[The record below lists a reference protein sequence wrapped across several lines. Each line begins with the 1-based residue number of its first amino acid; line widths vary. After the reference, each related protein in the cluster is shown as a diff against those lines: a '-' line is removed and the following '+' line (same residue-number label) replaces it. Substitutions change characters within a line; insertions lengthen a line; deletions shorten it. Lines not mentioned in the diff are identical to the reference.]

1 MTRPSLLLSA
11 AFLAAFFAACGA
23 EEPDAHS
30 ADVPEPTAQAAT
42 DALCFSGGSI
52 LTGSDATAEALVT
65 SGDRIAYLGAASGD
79 WCPSGAR
86 NVDLAGATLMPGLV
100 DAHAHLIGIGLRE
113 MTLNLEGTSSIAE
126 LQQRLR
132 KAAADLPEGETL
144 YGRGWIE
151 TGWPE
156 GRFPDRADLDAAVPD
171 RPVIVE
177 RSDGHAY
184 VVNTAALEAAGITR
198 DTPVPDGGA
207 INRDAAGEPDGMML
221 DNAMPLVADLLPGL
235 DASTRREAFRRG
247 AELYAS
253 RGWTGIHNMSVLP
266 ENIAVMEELAADGE
280 LPLRVYNSVD
290 TRDLSVLRDSDPDDL
305 VTTRAVKLYSD
316 GALGSRGAA
325 LLEPYSDEA
334 TNEGLMTLTDSIVPF
349 LREAR
354 EAGVQVNTHA
364 IGDRANRQVLDW
376 YEGALL
382 GADDP
387 RWRVEHTQIVHVDDI
402 PRYAELGVI
411 PSMQPSHAIGDL
423 HFAVDRLGPERLV
436 GGYAWRSLIDA
447 GAIIAGGSD
456 APVEV
461 GDPRIEF
468 HAATTRTDLEGYS
481 NSDWR
486 REERVSGEE
495 ALKMFT
501 AWPAYAAF
509 QEDELGTL
517 EVGKLA
523 DLSVFEGS
531 LLDGSAME
539 AEPVMTV
546 VDGKVVWE
554 R

>member
-1 MTRPSLLLSA
+1 MRPALLLLPALLVACETSPGGA
-11 AFLAAFFAACGA
+11 AAA
-23 EEPDAHS
+23 
-30 ADVPEPTAQAAT
+30 
-42 DALCFSGGSI
+42 DALCFSGGTV
-52 LTGSDATAEALVT
+52 LTGTGQPAEVLAT
-65 SGDRIAYLGAASGD
+65 SGDRIVHVGEDRGD
-79 WCPSGAR
+79 WCPMGAR
-86 NVDLAGATLMPGLV
+86 EVDLAGATLMPGLV

-113 MTLNLEGTSSIAE
+113 MTLNLEGTESVAD
-126 LQQRLR
+126 LQKRLR
-132 KAAADLPEGETL
+132 EAAADLPDGETL

-156 GRFPDRADLDAAVPD
+156 GRFPNRADLDAAVPD

-184 VVNTAALEAAGITR
+184 VVNSAALEAAGIAR
-198 DTPVPDGGA
+198 DTPAPDGGA
-207 INRDAAGEPDGMML
+207 INRDARGEPDGML
-221 DNAMPLVADLLPGL
+221 VDNAMPLVADLLPGL
-235 DASTRREAFRRG
+235 DASTKREAFRRG
-247 AELYAS
+247 AGLYAS
-253 RGWTGIHNMSVLP
+253 RGWTGLHNMSVLP
-266 ENIAVMEELAADGE
+266 ENIAVIEELAANGE

-290 TRDLSVLRDSDPDDL
+290 TRDLGDLRDSDPDDL

-334 TNEGLMTLTDSIVPF
+334 GNEGLMTLSDSIVPF

-376 YEGALL
+376 YESVLDS
-382 GADDP
+382 ADDA

-447 GAIIAGGSD
+447 GAVIAGGSD

-481 NSDWR
+481 NPDWR
-486 REERVSGEE
+486 RGERVSGGE
-495 ALKMFT
+495 ALAMFT

-523 DLSVFEGS
+523 DLSVFRGN